1 MAVATSGRPVGY
13 LAPVRRAA
21 LCMLRL
27 VLPHLANALTA
38 SRMVAAVPVSL
49 LVLDERDGLA
59 FWIFLAAAL
68 TDLADGYVAKRW
80 ASPSRVGAALD
91 PVADKLFVGCLLL
104 ALAEREL
111 VPVWLVAL
119 AIGRDVMLV
128 VGAVLL
134 RSRLAD
140 FRIEPLVIGKVSTFV
155 QLLLLGFVL
164 GHEAGIADVAAL
176 VEVLIAAAA
185 TLTIASALAYL
196 AAGIRLGLVASRPA

>member
-21 LCMLRL
+21 LCMVRL

-38 SRMVAAVPVSL
+38 SRIVAAVPL
-49 LVLDERDGLA
+49 AILVLEGRDELA

-104 ALAEREL
+104 ALAERDL
-111 VPVWLVAL
+111 LPVWLVAL

-128 VGAVLL
+128 VGVVLL

-140 FRIEPLVIGKVSTFV
+140 FRIEPLVIGKVSTFL

-164 GHEAGIADVAAL
+164 GHQAGIADVAA
-176 VEVLIAAAA
+176 VVDMLIVAAAVF
-185 TLTIASALAYL
+185 TIASALAYL
-196 AAGIRLGLVASRPA
+196 AAGIRLGLVASRPV